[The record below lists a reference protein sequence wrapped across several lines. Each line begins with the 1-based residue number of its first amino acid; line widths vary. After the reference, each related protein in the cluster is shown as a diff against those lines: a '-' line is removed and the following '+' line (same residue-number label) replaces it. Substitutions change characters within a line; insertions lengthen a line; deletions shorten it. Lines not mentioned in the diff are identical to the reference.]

1 MSTVLRATPTS
12 TSVGIYVWSAIA
24 IVAVGAAAASQTGI
38 DHMVNTWLWR
48 EEYSHA
54 LLIPLVSAYL
64 LWQQRAGL
72 LRLELK
78 GSWGGVAVIVF
89 GTLLQVIGVLAAVD
103 VVQQYGLLLAIYG
116 LVLAL

>member
-1 MSTVLRATPTS
+1 MSTVLRASPTS

-24 IVAVGAAAASQTGI
+24 VLAIGAAAASQTGI
-38 DHMVNTWLWR
+38 DNMISTWLVR

-54 LLIPLVSAYL
+54 LMIPVIAAYL
-64 LWQQRAGL
+64 LWQQRASL

-78 GSWGGVAVIVF
+78 GSWIGVAIIVF

-103 VVQQYGLLLAIYG
+103 VVQQYGLLFTI
-116 LVLAL
+116 